1 MGVALSLYTVI
12 RSLSNYIYPYSYYSS
27 NTLINPTTVTMRFF
41 ETILS
46 AAAFAAA
53 VAALEIN
60 DFPAEG
66 VVAGQTYTITYSPA
80 DDTPTTFI
88 LRQGQST
95 GLDTVATLT
104 TSATGGKFE
113 WTPTK
118 SLVNEPDYALQIQQ
132 GTTINYSA
140 QFPLSGGAEEDDSP
154 VSSAVSSA
162 MASASSATASAASS
176 ATISPSAG
184 VNSTV
189 TSATLTRSSSG
200 SATGSASLPEV
211 TDSGANIR
219 SPVAAMLGAAAAF
232 AYFA

>member
-1 MGVALSLYTVI
+1 
-12 RSLSNYIYPYSYYSS
+12 
-27 NTLINPTTVTMRFF
+27 MRFF

-95 GLDTVATLT
+95 DLDTVATLT

-176 ATISPSAG
+176 ASAALSSAIESAKSSMITSAASASATISPSAG

-189 TSATLTRSSSG
+189 TSATLTRSASSSG

>member
-1 MGVALSLYTVI
+1 
-12 RSLSNYIYPYSYYSS
+12 
-27 NTLINPTTVTMRFF
+27 MRFF

-46 AAAFAAA
+46 AAAFVAA

-80 DDTPTTFI
+80 DNTPTTFI

-95 GLDTVATLT
+95 DLDTIATLT
-104 TSATGGKFE
+104 TTATGGKFE
-113 WTPTK
+113 WTVEE
-118 SLVNEPDYALQIQQ
+118 SLPNEPDYALQIQQ

-140 QFPLSGGAEEDDSP
+140 QFPLTGGSEEDDS
-154 VSSAVSSA
+154 VSSALS
-162 MASASSATASAASS
+162 SASSATSSAASSASSALSSAKSSMITSAPASAS

-189 TSATLTRSSSG
+189 TSATLSRSRTTSG

-211 TDSGANIR
+211 TDSGANLIG